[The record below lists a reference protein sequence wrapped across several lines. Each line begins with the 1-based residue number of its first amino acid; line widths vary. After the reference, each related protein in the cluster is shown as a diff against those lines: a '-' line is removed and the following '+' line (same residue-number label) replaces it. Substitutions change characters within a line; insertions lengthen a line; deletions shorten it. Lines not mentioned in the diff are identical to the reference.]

1 MISTRQRVSASELAG
16 RHPKVEL
23 FIYRNGR
30 IRYSFPLLYMTR
42 ESKNYLISVVIMK
55 GDETIEQKKYGSM
68 EQYSFHVQN
77 G

>member
-1 MISTRQRVSASELAG
+1 MISTWQHVSASELAR

-30 IRYSFPLLYMTR
+30 IRYSFPLPYMTK

-68 EQYSFHVQN
+68 EQHPFHVQN

>member
-1 MISTRQRVSASELAG
+1 
-16 RHPKVEL
+16 
-23 FIYRNGR
+23 
-30 IRYSFPLLYMTR
+30 LLYMTR

-68 EQYSFHVQN
+68 EQHPFHVQN

>member
-1 MISTRQRVSASELAG
+1 MISAWQHMSASELAG

-30 IRYSFPLLYMTR
+30 IRYSFPLPYMTNG
-42 ESKNYLISVVIMK
+42 SKNLKVSVVIMK

-68 EQYSFHVQN
+68 EQHPFHVQN